1 MSEEVASPYHFR
13 LLRRKGVANECRA
26 CKKQISSGQ
35 LCHTIVVRWM
45 QESNHLDFCQECY
58 HKHIEQ
64 YFKAQDNTTTST
76 KQPGFL
82 EFLSK
87 LGA

>member
-1 MSEEVASPYHFR
+1 MPYRFR
-13 LLRRKGVANECRA
+13 LLHRQASISNECRA

-45 QESNHLDFCQECY
+45 QEFNDLDFCQECY
-58 HKHIEQ
+58 DKYIQQ
-64 YFKAQDNTTTST
+64 YFKAHEDFTTSAE
-76 KQPGFL
+76 QPGFF